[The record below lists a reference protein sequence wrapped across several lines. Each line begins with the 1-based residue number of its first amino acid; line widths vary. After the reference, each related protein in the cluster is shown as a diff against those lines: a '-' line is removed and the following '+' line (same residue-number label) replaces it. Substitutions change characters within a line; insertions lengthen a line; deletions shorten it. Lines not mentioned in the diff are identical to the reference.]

1 MKTQARPKRT
11 GLLQFRV
18 SEEELST
25 IVGRAATCGIS
36 CAEYLR
42 RVGMGYSPAI
52 RLDQAAKVELCKVAG
67 DVGRLGGLLK
77 LWMTHKRSAPTNDQ
91 DSIDIKSI
99 DSLWSELRKCV
110 GLLRQRIASL

>member
-1 MKTQARPKRT
+1 MKTQTRSKRT
-11 GLLQFRV
+11 RLLQFRV
-18 SEEELST
+18 SDEELST
-25 IVGRAATCGIS
+25 IVERAATCGIS

-77 LWMTHKRSAPTNDQ
+77 LWMAHKRGLPTSDQ
-91 DSIDIKSI
+91 DGIDIRSI
-99 DSLWSELRKCV
+99 DSLWNELRKCV
-110 GLLRQRIASL
+110 GILRQRIASL